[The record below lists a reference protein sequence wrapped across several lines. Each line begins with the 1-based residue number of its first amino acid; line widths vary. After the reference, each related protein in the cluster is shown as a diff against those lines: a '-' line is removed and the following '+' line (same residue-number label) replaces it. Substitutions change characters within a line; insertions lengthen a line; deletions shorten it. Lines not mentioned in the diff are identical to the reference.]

1 MVVNAV
7 IFDIGNVL
15 VEWLPEQF
23 FDAKIGEVQRRKM
36 FAAVDLHGINDEVDR
51 GSNFRET
58 IYAAADANPDFYAEV
73 RMWHDHWIEIAA
85 PAVAQSVCVLRSLRA
100 KGIPVFALSNFGI
113 QTFEIAEAVYPF
125 LKEFDRRY
133 ISGHMGMIKPD
144 VEIYEYLEVDCG
156 IDPTTFLFTD
166 DRPDNIKVAAARGW
180 QTHLFATSQGWAD
193 CVISHGL
200 LTAKDT

>member
-85 PAVAQSVCVLRSLRA
+85 PDVA
-100 KGIPVFALSNFGI
+100 
-113 QTFEIAEAVYPF
+113 
-125 LKEFDRRY
+125 
-133 ISGHMGMIKPD
+133 
-144 VEIYEYLEVDCG
+144 
-156 IDPTTFLFTD
+156 
-166 DRPDNIKVAAARGW
+166 
-180 QTHLFATSQGWAD
+180 
-193 CVISHGL
+193 
-200 LTAKDT
+200 